1 MEVRKPLE
9 GIRVIE
15 FANFVAA
22 PSAGRMLIDW
32 GAEVIRVES
41 FAGDTWRV
49 YGANCNVPVTDH

>member
-49 YGANCNVPVTDH
+49 YGANCNVL